1 MPNAKLAEWFADADM
16 NDTATVGGKG
26 ASLGEMF
33 QKLSGIG
40 VKVPNGFTLTTAAF
54 KQFVEA
60 EIPETT
66 WNNIGAPEDIEEL
79 RNAAINCSTLA
90 SALEVC
96 LRDADPKDHLNLNS
110 RASLARSLVRETPVP
125 DEIKLVI
132 AQEYS
137 KLCELYHPG
146 VDVAVR
152 SSATTEDSA
161 DASFAGQYESYL
173 NVSGEQDIIEKWRR
187 CVASMFTER
196 AIGYHIE
203 HGMHP
208 LDSAIAVVVMKMA
221 RSDKAC
227 SGVMF
232 TIDPDSGHD
241 GVIHIGSSYGLG
253 ELVVQGVVS
262 PDTYTVWKEGLRQD
276 KFPIVHRTL
285 GSKEQMMIYH
295 EEAAN
300 EVQSIAVPY
309 EERRRWSLTRDEC
322 IQLAQMALKIED
334 YFAKP
339 MDIEWAKDGVTGDL
353 FIVQAR
359 PETIHSKA
367 QSNKMTIYKID
378 EKLADS
384 LKKQGRVLATGQ
396 AVGKRIGTGKVRL
409 YRTYS
414 EVLEGKRE
422 LRKLLESGMSME
434 EISSELSV
442 FEEGDVLVTE
452 MTTPDWEP
460 LMKQASLIITRKGG
474 RTSHAAIIAR
484 EFGIPA
490 IVGCSD
496 AMDLPNFATVTGSCA
511 EGDTGY
517 VYSDKVPF
525 EIEEVS
531 FDEDIELTTKIKL
544 NVGFPTKSLIDSKL
558 PVDGVGLARIE
569 FILSSELGIHPL
581 AFVHHDELKQFVES
595 GELPAGLKP
604 YQESFIESDINDVR
618 SLVESL
624 ESRAW
629 AYEDKRDL
637 FIDKLREGVGLI
649 CAAFYPR
656 PVLVRLSDFKSN
668 EYRELLGGSIFE
680 PVEENPMIAWR
691 GASRYLDEKFKP
703 AFEMEIAAMK
713 SVKYD
718 FGLDNLQ
725 LMVPFCRTPE
735 EGQMVKD
742 LLEENDIGPSSGTDL
757 FVMVEL
763 PSNAIEADRF
773 MDMMALSGGSI
784 GSNDLVQTVYAV
796 SRDDLEGYQNPV
808 DARSPA
814 VKSMIRDIVRK
825 FKAKDLEIG
834 ICGQAPSDFPDEF
847 PPFLIDCG
855 ITSISVT
862 PDTAIAVRA
871 TVAAAEK
878 AANL

>member
-1 MPNAKLAEWFADADM
+1 MAELTRWFSES
-16 NDTATVGGKG
+16 NIEHTSTVGGKG

-33 QKLSGIG
+33 QNLSALG
-40 VKVPNGFTLTTAAF
+40 VRVPNGFSLTTEAF
-54 KQFVEA
+54 HRFIHS
-60 EIPETT
+60 EIPSAT
-66 WNNIGAPEDIEEL
+66 WNNVGAQQEVEDIRE
-79 RNAAINCSTLA
+79 NAIVCSTLA
-90 SALEVC
+90 EALEVC
-96 LRDADPKDHLNLNS
+96 LRDADLSDHLALNG
-110 RASLARSLVRETPVP
+110 RAALARSLVRETPVP
-125 DEIKLVI
+125 DEIKHEI
-132 AQEYS
+132 ATQYG
-137 KLCELYHPG
+137 KLCDMYHPG

-173 NVSGEQDIIEKWRR
+173 NVSGDVDIIEKWRR

-196 AIGYHIE
+196 AIGYHLE
-203 HGMHP
+203 NGMHP
-208 LDSAIAVVVMKMA
+208 LDSALAVVIMKMA
-221 RSDKAC
+221 RSDKGA

-232 TIDPDSGHD
+232 TIDPDSGHE

-262 PDTYTVWKEGLRQD
+262 PDTFTVWKEGLRRN

-285 GSKEQMMIYH
+285 GSKDQMMIYH

-300 EVQSIAVPY
+300 EVQSVTVPF
-309 EERRRWSLTRDEC
+309 EDRRRWSLSRNEC
-322 IQLAQMALKIED
+322 IELAHMALKIED
-334 YFAKP
+334 YFGKP
-339 MDIEWAKDGVTGDL
+339 MDIEWAKDGISDEL

-359 PETIHSKA
+359 PETIHSKLEK
-367 QSNKMTIYKID
+367 SKMTVYKID
-378 EKLADS
+378 AILAER
-384 LKKQGRVLATGQ
+384 LKKEDRVIATGQ
-396 AVGKRIGTGKVRL
+396 AVGKRIGCGKVRL
-409 YRTYS
+409 YKTYG

-422 LRKLLESGMSME
+422 LRNLIDSGMSE
-434 EISSELSV
+434 DEVSTELKV
-442 FEEGDVLVTE
+442 FEKGDVLVTE

-490 IVGCSD
+490 IVGCSE
-496 AMDLPNFATVTGSCA
+496 AMDIPKYTTVTGSCA

-517 VYSDKVPF
+517 VYTGEVPF
-525 EIEEVS
+525 DIEEVS
-531 FDEDIELTTKIKL
+531 FDESLELETKIKL
-544 NVGFPTKSLIDSKL
+544 NVGFPTKSLTDSRL

-581 AFVHHDELKQFVES
+581 AFVHHEDLKQFINTGTLTE
-595 GELPAGLKP
+595 ALKP
-604 YQESFIESDINDVR
+604 YQESLSEAEISDVR
-618 SLVESL
+618 GLVDSL

-629 AYEDKRDL
+629 AYEDKRQL

-649 CAAFYPR
+649 CAAFHPR

-680 PVEENPMIAWR
+680 PIEENPMIAWR
-691 GASRYLDEKFKP
+691 GASRYLDERFLP
-703 AFEMEIAAMK
+703 AFGMEIEAMK
-713 SVKYD
+713 SVKND

-725 LMVPFCRTPE
+725 LMIPFCRTPE
-735 EGQMVKD
+735 EGGMVKD
-742 LLEENDIGPSSGTDL
+742 LLEQHGLGPQSGTDL

-763 PSNAIEADRF
+763 PSNIIEAERF
-773 MDMMALSGGSI
+773 IEMMHLTGGSI

-814 VKSMIRDIVRK
+814 VKSMIRDIVTK
-825 FKAKDLEIG
+825 FKQRNLEIG
-834 ICGQAPSDFPDEF
+834 ICGQAPSDFPEEF

-855 ITSISVT
+855 ISSISVT
-862 PDTAIAVRA
+862 PDTAIAVRETIA
-871 TVAAAEK
+871 KAEQAK
-878 AANL
+878 NQ

>member
-1 MPNAKLAEWFADADM
+1 MQHAPLAQWFDQADM
-16 NDTATVGGKG
+16 NDTSTVGGKG

-33 QKLSGIG
+33 QKLTTIG
-40 VKVPNGFTLTTAAF
+40 VKVPNGFTLTTEAF
-54 KQFVEA
+54 QQFITA
-60 EIPETT
+60 NIPEAT
-66 WNNIGAPEDIEEL
+66 WKNVGAAEEVDDLRRSAIEV
-79 RNAAINCSTLA
+79 STLRE
-90 SALEVC
+90 ALEVC
-96 LRDADPKDHLNLNS
+96 LRDADPTDHLNLNS
-110 RASLARSLVRETPVP
+110 RAALARSLVRETPVP
-125 DEIKLVI
+125 ESIRSAI
-132 AQEYS
+132 AAEYG
-137 KLCELYHPG
+137 KLCEMYSPG

-161 DASFAGQYESYL
+161 EASFAGQYESYL

-196 AIGYHIE
+196 AIGYHLE
-203 HGMHP
+203 HNMHP

-221 RSDKAC
+221 RSDKAS

-232 TIDPDSGHD
+232 TIDPDSGHE
-241 GVIHIGSSYGLG
+241 GVIHVGSSYGLG

-262 PDTYTVWKEGLRQD
+262 PDTFTVWKEGLRAG

-285 GSKEQMMIYH
+285 GSKDQMMVYH

-300 EVQSIAVPY
+300 EVQSIAVPF
-309 EERRRWSLTRDEC
+309 EDRRRWSLTKEEC
-322 IQLAQMALKIED
+322 VELAHMALKIED
-334 YFAKP
+334 YFQRP
-339 MDIEWAKDGVTGDL
+339 MDIEWAKDGITDEL
-353 FIVQAR
+353 YIVQAR
-359 PETIHSKA
+359 PETIHSRA
-367 QSNKMTIYKID
+367 RSNKMTVYKI
-378 EKLADS
+378 EEIMAQQ
-384 LKKQGRVLATGQ
+384 LKDDGRVMATGQ
-396 AVGKRIGTGKVRL
+396 AVGKRIGGGKVRL
-409 YRTYS
+409 YRTYG

-422 LRKLLESGMSME
+422 LRRLLDSGMSSE
-434 EISSELSV
+434 EISPELSV
-442 FEEGDVLVTE
+442 FDEGDVLVTE

-496 AMDLPNFATVTGSCA
+496 AMDLPKYGQVTGSCA
-511 EGDTGY
+511 EGDVGY
-517 VYSDKVPF
+517 VYSGDVPF

-531 FDEDIELTTKIKL
+531 FDESLELKTKLKL
-544 NVGFPTKSLIDSKL
+544 NVGFPTKSLADSRL

-581 AFVHHDELKQFVES
+581 AFVHHAAMKTYVETGALS
-595 GELPAGLKP
+595 EALKP
-604 YQESFIESDINDVR
+604 YQESFAAVDINEVR
-618 SLVESL
+618 TLVESL
-624 ESRAW
+624 DSRAW
-629 AYEDKRDL
+629 AYENKADL

-649 CAAFYPR
+649 CAAFHPR

-691 GASRYLDEKFKP
+691 GASRYLDEKFRP

-725 LMVPFCRTPE
+725 LMIPFCRTPE
-735 EGQMVKD
+735 EGEMVKD
-742 LLEENDIGPSSGTDL
+742 LLEEHDIGPSSGTEL

-773 MDMMALSGGSI
+773 MDMMDLAGGSI

-814 VKSMIRDIVRK
+814 VKSMIRDIVSK
-825 FKAKDLEIG
+825 FNAKGLEIG
-834 ICGQAPSDFPDEF
+834 ICGQAPSDFPDEY
-847 PPFLIDCG
+847 PPFLIECG

-862 PDTAIAVRA
+862 PDTALAVKR
-871 TVAAAEK
+871 TVAQAERD
-878 AANL
+878 AGM

>member
-1 MPNAKLAEWFADADM
+1 MAELTRWFSES
-16 NDTATVGGKG
+16 NIEHTSTVGGKG

-33 QKLSGIG
+33 QNLSALG
-40 VKVPNGFTLTTAAF
+40 VRVPNGFSLTTEAF
-54 KQFVEA
+54 HRFIHS
-60 EIPETT
+60 EIPSAT
-66 WNNIGAPEDIEEL
+66 WNNVGAQQEVEDIRE
-79 RNAAINCSTLA
+79 NAIVCSTLA
-90 SALEVC
+90 EALEVC
-96 LRDADPKDHLNLNS
+96 LRDADLSDHLALNG
-110 RASLARSLVRETPVP
+110 RAALARSLVRETPVP
-125 DEIKLVI
+125 DEIKHEI
-132 AQEYS
+132 ATQYG
-137 KLCELYHPG
+137 KLCDMYHPG

-173 NVSGEQDIIEKWRR
+173 NVSGDVDIIEKWRR

-196 AIGYHIE
+196 AIGYHLE
-203 HGMHP
+203 NGMHP
-208 LDSAIAVVVMKMA
+208 LDSALAVVIMKMA
-221 RSDKAC
+221 RSDKGA

-232 TIDPDSGHD
+232 TIDPDSGHE

-262 PDTYTVWKEGLRQD
+262 PDTFTVWKEGLRRN

-285 GSKEQMMIYH
+285 GSKDQMMIYH

-300 EVQSIAVPY
+300 EVQSVTVPF
-309 EERRRWSLTRDEC
+309 EDRRRWSLSRDEC
-322 IQLAQMALKIED
+322 IELAHMALKIED
-334 YFAKP
+334 YFGKP
-339 MDIEWAKDGVTGDL
+339 MDIEWAKDGISDEL

-359 PETIHSKA
+359 PETIHSKLEK
-367 QSNKMTIYKID
+367 SKMTVYKID
-378 EKLADS
+378 AILAER
-384 LKKQGRVLATGQ
+384 LKKEDRVIATGQ
-396 AVGKRIGTGKVRL
+396 AVGKRIGCGKVRL
-409 YRTYS
+409 YKTYG

-422 LRKLLESGMSME
+422 LRNLIDSGMSE
-434 EISSELSV
+434 DEVSTELKV
-442 FEEGDVLVTE
+442 FEKGDVLVTE

-490 IVGCSD
+490 IVGCSE
-496 AMDLPNFATVTGSCA
+496 AMDIPKYTTVTGSCA

-517 VYSDKVPF
+517 VYTGEVPF
-525 EIEEVS
+525 DIEEVS
-531 FDEDIELTTKIKL
+531 FDESLELETKIKL
-544 NVGFPTKSLIDSKL
+544 NVGFPTKSLTDSRL

-581 AFVHHDELKQFVES
+581 AFVHHEDLKQFINTGTLTE
-595 GELPAGLKP
+595 ALKP
-604 YQESFIESDINDVR
+604 YQESLSEAEISDVR
-618 SLVESL
+618 GLVDSL

-629 AYEDKRDL
+629 AYEDKRQL

-649 CAAFYPR
+649 CAAFHPR

-680 PVEENPMIAWR
+680 PIEENPMIAWR
-691 GASRYLDEKFKP
+691 GASRYLDERFLP
-703 AFEMEIAAMK
+703 AFGMEIEAMK
-713 SVKYD
+713 SVKND

-725 LMVPFCRTPE
+725 LMIPFCRTPE
-735 EGQMVKD
+735 EGGMVKD
-742 LLEENDIGPSSGTDL
+742 LLEQHGLGPQSGTDL

-763 PSNAIEADRF
+763 PSNIIEAERF
-773 MDMMALSGGSI
+773 IEMMHLTGGSI

-814 VKSMIRDIVRK
+814 VKSMIRDIVTK
-825 FKAKDLEIG
+825 FKQRNLEIG
-834 ICGQAPSDFPDEF
+834 ICGQAPSDFPEEF

-855 ITSISVT
+855 ISSISVT
-862 PDTAIAVRA
+862 PDTAIAVRETIA
-871 TVAAAEK
+871 KAEQAK
-878 AANL
+878 NQ